1 MDLFKMFRRH
11 RTALSFTQEKSLD
24 AIKHESS
31 NVNAPIMPSLN
42 DNRQRLEE
50 ILANC
55 KDIIFIPWHYGPN
68 LQYEAMAIYCIT
80 LVQDKKENYFKTVMQ
95 DLVTHQIGPA
105 TDIKPVDVIN
115 FFESHGASEETA
127 HVIGDLDR
135 AVEDILEGNVVV
147 FFDQWDKALSFRAIT
162 LQERQVT
169 ENLIEPVVRGP
180 HESTV
185 ENLRKNI
192 GLIRIRLKTPDFKL
206 EFFKGGG
213 KSNSEVAYAYI
224 EGAVNPETLAEF
236 QERISQAKEM
246 EILESSYIEEL
257 LEDSIYSPLPQF
269 RVTERPDVAAA
280 ALLDGKIIVMV
291 SGSPSI
297 LICPGLF
304 IEFLLSPE
312 DYYSR
317 TVFSSF
323 VRLIRFAA
331 FFITLTL
338 PSIYIGLTTF
348 NPELIPTVLLLAI
361 LNTREGIPF
370 PSFIEALIM
379 TFFFEILTEAGAR
392 LPRPIGSAVSIV
404 GALVIGE
411 AAINA
416 GIASPIMV
424 VVVALTGITIFS
436 LPQYNLGNAVRILRI
451 PLMFLSASLG
461 GFGFMIGF
469 LLLLLHMMSLRSL
482 GQPYLAPLGPLRP
495 RQLHD
500 VFVRAPLSSLL
511 RSPRNRHQHS
521 GIQQTRKKDKW

>member
-1 MDLFKMFRRH
+1 MAR
-11 RTALSFTQEKSLD
+11 SFSHDISQDAAKQESLGVNEP
-24 AIKHESS
+24 ISS
-31 NVNAPIMPSLN
+31 SLYE
-42 DNRQRLEE
+42 NRQRLEQ
-50 ILANC
+50 IFADC
-55 KDIIFIPWHYGPN
+55 KDIIFIPWQYGPN
-68 LQYEAMAIYCIT
+68 FQYEAMAIYCVT
-80 LVQDKKENYFKTVMQ
+80 LVKDKKENYFKTVMQ
-95 DLVTHQIGPA
+95 DLVRYQIGPA
-105 TDIKPVDVIN
+105 TDIKPDDVIN
-115 FFESHGASEETA
+115 FFERHGASSETA
-127 HVIGDLDR
+127 HTIGDLDR
-135 AVEDILEGNVVV
+135 SVEDILDGNVVI
-147 FFDQWDKALSFRAIT
+147 FFDQWDKALSFFAIT

-169 ENLIEPVVRGP
+169 ENVVEPVVRGP

-185 ENLRKNI
+185 ENLSQNI

-206 EFFKGGG
+206 ELFKAGG
-213 KSNSEVAYAYI
+213 KSHSEIAYAYI
-224 EGAVNPETLAEF
+224 EGVVNPETLAEF
-236 QERISQAKEM
+236 QERISPAKQM
-246 EILESSYIEEL
+246 EILETSFIEEL
-257 LEDSIYSPLPQF
+257 LEESVYSPLPQF

-291 SGSPSI
+291 SGSPVI

-304 IEFLLSPE
+304 VEFLVSPE

-317 TVFSSF
+317 TVYSSF
-323 VRLIRFAA
+323 IRMLRYTA

-348 NPELIPTVLLLAI
+348 NPELIPTVMLLAI

-370 PSFIEALIM
+370 PGFIEALMM
-379 TFFFEILTEAGAR
+379 TFFFEILTEAGIR
-392 LPRPIGSAVSIV
+392 LPRPVGSAVSIV

-424 VVVALTGITIFS
+424 VVVALTGIAKFS

-482 GQPYLAPLGPLRP
+482 GQAYMAPLGPLRP

-500 VFVRAPLSSLL
+500 VFIRAPLSSLL
-511 RSPRNRHQHS
+511 RSPRNRKEHN
-521 GIQQTRKKDKW
+521 R